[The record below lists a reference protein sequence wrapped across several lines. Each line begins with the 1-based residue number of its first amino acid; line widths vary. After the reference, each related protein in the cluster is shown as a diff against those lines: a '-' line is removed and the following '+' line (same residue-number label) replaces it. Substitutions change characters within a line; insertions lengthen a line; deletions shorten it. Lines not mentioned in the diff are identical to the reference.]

1 MIDRI
6 HDMIQ
11 NKMSNVKPK
20 GGDPFVDIE
29 DELELKT
36 KICLL
41 FEVLAHNKLN
51 VQQI

>member
-11 NKMSNVKPK
+11 SKMNNVKPK
-20 GGDPFVDIE
+20 EDPFVDNN

-51 VQQI
+51 